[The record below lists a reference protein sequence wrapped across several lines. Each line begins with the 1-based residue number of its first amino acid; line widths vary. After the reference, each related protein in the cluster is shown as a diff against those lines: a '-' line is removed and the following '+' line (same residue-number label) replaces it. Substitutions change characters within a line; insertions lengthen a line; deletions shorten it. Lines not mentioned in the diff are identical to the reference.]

1 MQQSIIKKIVKKNEA
16 IAAFLCVILVLV
28 LTLKSDIFWDPRN
41 LHSLQV
47 SFVPTAMIA
56 FGMMFLLICGYF
68 DMSVGSIMLLCAIA
82 AGKFTMMGMP
92 VPVVILLTLGVG
104 LIMGCIN
111 GFLVSVLGINA
122 LIATLGM
129 QYVGYGAAMLLWN
142 EVRTLQAFDDTYIV
156 LGEGEFAGLYVM
168 TWVLLVLIVGFSI
181 FLKYTSGGKR
191 LYFVGGNREAAKLI
205 GFNDRRILF
214 LAYAVTGV
222 LTAMAAIFRSAYI
235 HKPTQ
240 YMGEGIHMTCFIACV
255 IGGGSFAGG
264 KGSVIGAVLGV
275 IFMSLLTNMFNLLQM
290 SPELQN
296 VVVGVILVLVV
307 TLDGY
312 MNIKKLRAQGKI

>member
-1 MQQSIIKKIVKKNEA
+1 MVRNTFRKIFKRSET
-16 IAAFLCVILVLV
+16 IAAVLCIALVLV
-28 LTLKSDIFWDPRN
+28 LTFASDIFWDPRN
-41 LHSLQV
+41 LHSLQI
-47 SFVPTAMIA
+47 SIVPTGMIA

-68 DMSVGSIMLLCAIA
+68 DMSVGSIMLLSAIA

-92 VPVVILLTLGVG
+92 VPVVILLTLCIG

-111 GFLVSVLGINA
+111 GYMVSVLGINA

-129 QYVGYGAAMLLWN
+129 QYIGYGAAMLLWDK
-142 EVRTLQAFDDTYIV
+142 VRTLETFDAGYII
-156 LGEGEFAGLYVM
+156 LGDGEFGGMYVM
-168 TWVLLVLIVGFSI
+168 TWVLIVMIVIFSF
-181 FLKYTSGGKR
+181 FLKYTSNGKK
-191 LYFVGGNREAAKLI
+191 LYFVGGNKEAAKLM
-205 GFNDRRILF
+205 GFNDKRIIF
-214 LAYAVTGV
+214 IAYAMTGV
-222 LTAMAAIFRSAYI
+222 LASLAAIFRSAYV

-264 KGSVIGAVLGV
+264 KGSIIGATLGV
-275 IFMSLLTNMFNLLQM
+275 IFMALLTNMFNLLRM

-296 VVVGVILVLVV
+296 IVVGISLVAVV

-312 MNIKKLRAQGKI
+312 MNIKKLRLQGKI

>member
-1 MQQSIIKKIVKKNEA
+1 MQQSIFKKIVKKNEA
-16 IAAFLCVILVLV
+16 ISAILCIILVLV
-28 LTLKSDIFWDPRN
+28 LTVRSNIFWDPRN

-68 DMSVGSIMLLCAIA
+68 DMSVGSIMLLCGIS

-92 VPVVILLTLGVG
+92 VPLVIVLTLLVG
-104 LIMGCIN
+104 LAMGCIN

-142 EVRTLQAFDDTYIV
+142 EVRTLQAFDDAYII
-156 LGEGEFAGLYVM
+156 LGEGEFGGLYVM
-168 TWVLLVLIVGFSI
+168 TWVLLVMIVGFSI
-181 FLKYTSGGKR
+181 FLKYTPGGKR

-214 LAYAVTGV
+214 LAYAATGV
-222 LTAMAAIFRSAYI
+222 LTAIAAIFRSAYI